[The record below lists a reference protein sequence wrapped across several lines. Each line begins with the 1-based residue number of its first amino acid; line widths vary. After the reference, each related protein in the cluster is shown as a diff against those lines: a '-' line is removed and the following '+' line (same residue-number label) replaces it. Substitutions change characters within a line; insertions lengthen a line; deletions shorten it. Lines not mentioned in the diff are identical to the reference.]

1 LFKYTYI
8 TDPVEIRRVYK
19 ENAKIDLDT
28 PDELLQRAILSI
40 TANDEDEAFDIRK
53 AITDIRHWVLVK
65 SEKID

>member
-1 LFKYTYI
+1 MFKYTYM
-8 TDPVEIRRVYK
+8 TVPTEIRRAYK

-28 PDELLQRAILSI
+28 PDELLTRAILSI
-40 TANDEDEAFDIRK
+40 TANDEEEAFDIRK

>member
-1 LFKYTYI
+1 MFKYTYM
-8 TDPVEIRRVYK
+8 TVPPEIRRAYK

-40 TANDEDEAFDIRK
+40 TAKDEDEAFDIRK

>member
-1 LFKYTYI
+1 MFKYTYM
-8 TDPVEIRRVYK
+8 TVPPEIRRAYK

-40 TANDEDEAFDIRK
+40 TAKDKDQASDIRK

-65 SEKID
+65 SEKL

>member
-1 LFKYTYI
+1 
-8 TDPVEIRRVYK
+8 VYK

-40 TANDEDEAFDIRK
+40 TAKDEDEAFDIRK

-65 SEKID
+65 SEKL